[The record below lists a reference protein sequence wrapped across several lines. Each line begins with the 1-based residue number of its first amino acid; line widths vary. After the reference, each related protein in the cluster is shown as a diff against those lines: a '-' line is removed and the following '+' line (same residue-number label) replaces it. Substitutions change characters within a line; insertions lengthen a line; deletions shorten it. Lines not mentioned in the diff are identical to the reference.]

1 MQSSDGNI
9 KLWNIK
15 TTECTNTFK
24 SFGGTGTN
32 DITVNSIHL
41 LPKFNDIV
49 CNRSNTLTRLVR
61 LVSII
66 SNVFSASIEVEVSG
80 SLASSDF
87 T

>member
-41 LPKFNDIV
+41 LPKFNDQFIV
-49 CNRSNTLTRLVR
+49 CNRSNTLTLMNTQGQV
-61 LVSII
+61 
-66 SNVFSASIEVEVSG
+66 
-80 SLASSDF
+80 
-87 T
+87 